1 MIRKRRLQVRA
12 ENPCGA
18 CGKLDHMTVDEL
30 KARAVG
36 DEFNGICPACGQFH
50 LTHAEIEKIEKEKV
64 TESES
69 YKAMKNDAEATE

>member
-1 MIRKRRLQVRA
+1 MRA

-30 KARAVG
+30 TAIMAG
-36 DEFNGICPACGQFH
+36 DAFNGICPACGQFH
-50 LTHAEIEKIEKEKV
+50 LTHAEIEKVEKEKV

-69 YKAMKNDAEATE
+69 YKAMKNKAEAAE